1 MNNNFPYLIV
11 SVILIIGS
19 IVLFYFLVLP
29 QVEKIDEQEN
39 EIIELEYKLENT
51 TEYFENVE
59 ALEAKLQELGWDS
72 LSAKIDANFM
82 DGPFF
87 VHNMKEY
94 LTGLVTRSGLYL
106 KDLSVDGGSEVYD
119 DTKKDVAKTDNAT
132 KEVNISFNLSGEYE
146 YFTNFLDVLNNQ
158 ALVIKIKSVE
168 ITSGGTN
175 GTQGEGDSSGEVVFN
190 SYSSNYLNFQVKG
203 TIPSK

>member
-11 SVILIIGS
+11 SVILIVAS
-19 IVLFYFLVLP
+19 IALFYFLVLP

>member
-11 SVILIIGS
+11 SVILIVAS
-19 IVLFYFLVLP
+19 IALFYFLVLP

-175 GTQGEGDSSGEVVFN
+175 GTQGEGDSSGEVVSN

>member
-51 TEYFENVE
+51 TEYFKNVE

>member
-11 SVILIIGS
+11 SVILIVAS
-19 IVLFYFLVLP
+19 IALFYFLVLP

-51 TEYFENVE
+51 TEYFKNVE

-106 KDLSVDGGSEVYD
+106 KDLSVDEGSEVYD

-158 ALVIKIKSVE
+158 ALVIKIKSIE

-175 GTQGEGDSSGEVVFN
+175 GTQGEGDSSGEVVSN

>member
-11 SVILIIGS
+11 SVILIVAS
-19 IVLFYFLVLP
+19 IALFYFLVLP

-51 TEYFENVE
+51 TEYFKNVE

>member
-11 SVILIIGS
+11 SVILIVAS
-19 IVLFYFLVLP
+19 IALFYFLVLP

-51 TEYFENVE
+51 TEYFKNVE

-175 GTQGEGDSSGEVVFN
+175 GTQGEGDSSGEVVSN

>member
-11 SVILIIGS
+11 SVILIVAS
-19 IVLFYFLVLP
+19 IALFYFLVLP

-51 TEYFENVE
+51 TEYFKNVE

-106 KDLSVDGGSEVYD
+106 KDLSVDEGSEVYD

-175 GTQGEGDSSGEVVFN
+175 GTQGEGDSSGEVVSN